1 MSRRGVAYD
10 TGTVFPGPGYS
21 VPTCPKPD
29 LRTAERE
36 LQDQDQK
43 ERISQ

>member
-1 MSRRGVAYD
+1 MRRRGVAYD
-10 TGTVFPGPGYS
+10 TGTVFSGPGYS
-21 VPTCPKPD
+21 VPTRPKLD

-43 ERISQ
+43 KWISQ